1 MKQRFLSILM
11 ALCLVLSLLPTAAF
25 AEGDNPSEPE
35 EQQQE
40 TGGSGGAATPIAES
54 DVKIPGGTAD
64 DYTVSE
70 DNGVTTVTLTGNIAL
85 TQTWTIS
92 ENDSVILNLAGH
104 TLTADEEVVAIKN
117 EGELTIQD
125 SRNGGKVSGLR
136 GVDNYGNL
144 TLEGGT
150 ITTTDNTG
158 AGGCVFMRGDNAAF
172 YVKGGTNKTR
182 E

>member
-1 MKQRFLSILM
+1 M
-11 ALCLVLSLLPTAAF
+11 
-25 AEGDNPSEPE
+25 
-35 EQQQE
+35 
-40 TGGSGGAATPIAES
+40 
-54 DVKIPGGTAD
+54 
-64 DYTVSE
+64 
-70 DNGVTTVTLTGNIAL
+70 
-85 TQTWTIS
+85 
-92 ENDSVILNLAGH
+92 
-104 TLTADEEVVAIKN
+104 TADEEVVAIKN